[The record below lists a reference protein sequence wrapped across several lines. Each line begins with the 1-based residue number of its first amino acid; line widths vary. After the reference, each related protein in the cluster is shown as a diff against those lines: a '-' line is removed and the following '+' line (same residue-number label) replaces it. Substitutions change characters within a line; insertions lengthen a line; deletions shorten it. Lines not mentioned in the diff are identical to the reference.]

1 VVEFDPGPPP
11 AFASLF
17 ASVPDYEPHREDFWI
32 DWGPVFY
39 RGRLDGTARLL
50 CIASDP
56 GATERIAGRT
66 LVGHAGQRVQGFFS
80 KLGLTR
86 SYVCLNAFVYG
97 MLPDHFHRAEAILD
111 AEEQATWR
119 NAVFDLARTP
129 QIQAVVAFGANA
141 QAAARR
147 WPGLEDLP
155 LVEVHHP
162 SFPIERETLEGWHEA
177 VSRLRAVVTPDP
189 DGDATGPNYGEVFV
203 ESDYAPI
210 PARDLP
216 FGVPAFLGDDRWRRE
231 ATPPGR
237 TSVDRPLD
245 DFLHTL
251 VWHSPDGS
259 PGGGP

>member
-1 VVEFDPGPPP
+1 MVEFDPGPPP

-17 ASVPDYEPHREDFWI
+17 ASVPDHEPHREHFWI
-32 DWGPVFY
+32 DWGPIFY

-66 LVGHAGQRVQGFFS
+66 LVGDAGQRVQGFLT

-86 SYVCLNAFVYG
+86 SYLCLNAFVYG
-97 MLPDHFHRAEAILD
+97 MFPSHFFQADEIL
-111 AEEQATWR
+111 AEEDQTAWR
-119 NAVFDLARTP
+119 NAVFDLAKTP
-129 QIQAVVAFGANA
+129 QVQAVVAFGSNA
-141 QAAARR
+141 RLAAAGWTGR
-147 WPGLEDLP
+147 GDLP

-162 SFPIERETLEGWHEA
+162 SFPDEDVLLEGWRHA
-177 VSRLRAVVTPDP
+177 VTELRALVTPDP
-189 DGDATGPNYGEVFV
+189 DGDATGPNYGQTFT
-203 ESDYAPI
+203 ESEYAPI
-210 PARDLP
+210 PSRDLP

-237 TSVDRPLD
+237 TSVERPFD
-245 DFLHTL
+245 DLLHTL

-259 PGGGP
+259 GGGP